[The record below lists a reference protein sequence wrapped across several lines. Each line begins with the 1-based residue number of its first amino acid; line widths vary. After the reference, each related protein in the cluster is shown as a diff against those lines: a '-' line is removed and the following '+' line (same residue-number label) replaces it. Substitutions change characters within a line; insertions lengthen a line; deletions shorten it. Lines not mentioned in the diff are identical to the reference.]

1 MPSNKQK
8 GTEGLI
14 MKKGFFKSVI
24 TTLIA
29 GVMTVSL
36 VGCGSSTKSN
46 TDKIDKIKENGKI
59 VVGLSADYAPYEFH
73 AMIDGEDK
81 VVGFDVNLANEIAK
95 DLGVDLEIKEMDFD
109 ALISAL
115 KAEQIDAIISGM
127 NPTDERKEQID
138 FSDIYYESTYAVL
151 TKKDDASKFNSKSDL
166 DGKIIGAQLGSTQQQ
181 IAENEVKASKVSL
194 LQDVNSLI
202 LALKT
207 GKVDAVITEEPVAA
221 MAMENNSELA
231 LSNISFEA
239 EGGGNVIGVQK
250 DSPKLVE
257 ALNKT
262 ISRLKD
268 SGDLDKYIIEANDL
282 AAKNQIE
289 NK

>member
-1 MPSNKQK
+1 
-8 GTEGLI
+8 